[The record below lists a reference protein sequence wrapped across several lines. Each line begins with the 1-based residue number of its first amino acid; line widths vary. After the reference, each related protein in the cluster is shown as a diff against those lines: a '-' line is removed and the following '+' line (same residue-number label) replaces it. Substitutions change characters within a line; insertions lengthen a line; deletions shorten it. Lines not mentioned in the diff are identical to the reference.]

1 MQASCLSLLMIGITR
16 VILLSLLFPILI
28 PPNPVWT
35 DTNDDDSQTV
45 DPQYQ
50 YPLVHPFQDQLESH
64 QNSLE
69 KQSDLPTCL
78 SQGQNVRNIQGHIEI
93 EKTFSDVC
101 ESTDNNEIPLGVQ
114 DDDIGQEQPN
124 DLRECTVQGKNI
136 QGHAIIGTIFADV
149 CEGTD
154 HSETILGLQDND
166 VLTGNGGD
174 DIVFGNEGNERI
186 FGNGGNDILQG
197 NLGDDKIDGG
207 GHNDFLIGGDND
219 DILSGEDGNDK
230 LFGWFGN
237 DILKGGP
244 SADQFICGEGIDT
257 VLDYNPAKGDVTSN
271 DCEIVNT
278 GK

>member
-1 MQASCLSLLMIGITR
+1 MQASCLPLLMIGITR
-16 VILLSLLFPILI
+16 VVLLSLLFPILI

-50 YPLVHPFQDQLESH
+50 YPLVQPFQDQLESH

-93 EKTFSDVC
+93 ERTFSDVC
-101 ESTDNNEIPLGVQ
+101 ESTDNEIPLGVQ
-114 DDDIGQEQPN
+114 DDDISQEQPN
-124 DLRECTVQGKNI
+124 DLRECTVQEKNI
-136 QGHAIIGTIFADV
+136 QGRAIIGTIFADV

-166 VLTGNGGD
+166 
-174 DIVFGNEGNERI
+174 
-186 FGNGGNDILQG
+186 
-197 NLGDDKIDGG
+197 
-207 GHNDFLIGGDND
+207 

-237 DILKGGP
+237 DMLKGGP
-244 SADQFICGEGIDT
+244 GSDQFLSGEGIDK
-257 VLDYNPAKGDVTSN
+257 VLDYNPAKGDVISN